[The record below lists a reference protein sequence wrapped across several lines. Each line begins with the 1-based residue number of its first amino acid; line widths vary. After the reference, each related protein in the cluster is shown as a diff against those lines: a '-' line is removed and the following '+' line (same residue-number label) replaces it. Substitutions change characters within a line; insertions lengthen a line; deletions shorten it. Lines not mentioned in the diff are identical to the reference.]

1 MRTVH
6 SSFPCLL
13 MDHLPQ
19 CPATSESFTPVP
31 PTDRP
36 SQCSPLVDSPPTS
49 SCRKLSPVPSPTPCS
64 VGYCLITPYVKHLPS
79 TSHRVTVHPNTSTQ
93 IAHPAPIPPKPTPSV
108 FLTIA
113 YCRPAWGLTH
123 SGDLT
128 KSSHQLG
135 EEEVDSGT
143 HTHTRTLNILTRTH
157 ALLTSSPSPA
167 CQRKTGPD
175 PNGSSWGRHHQLRG
189 AFSEADFGL
198 TDPSLPM
205 LIPMLLR
212 RNRLTW
218 GNPSDLW
225 VPALP

>member
-1 MRTVH
+1 MRIVH
-6 SSFPCLL
+6 STFPCLL

-19 CPATSESFTPVP
+19 CPATSESFTPMP

-49 SCRKLSPVPSPTPCS
+49 SCRKLSPIPSPVPCS
-64 VGYCLITPYVKHLPS
+64 VGYCLITPHVKHPPS

-128 KSSHQLG
+128 KSSHQLW

-143 HTHTRTLNILTRTH
+143 HTPAHLILIYSHVHTCPT
-157 ALLTSSPSPA
+157 
-167 CQRKTGPD
+167 
-175 PNGSSWGRHHQLRG
+175 
-189 AFSEADFGL
+189 DFIPI
-198 TDPSLPM
+198 PSLSE
-205 LIPMLLR
+205 
-212 RNRLTW
+212 NR
-218 GNPSDLW
+218 P
-225 VPALP
+225 

>member
-1 MRTVH
+1 
-6 SSFPCLL
+6 

-19 CPATSESFTPVP
+19 CPATSESLTPVP
-31 PTDRP
+31 PTHLP

-49 SCRKLSPVPSPTPCS
+49 SCRKLSPIPSPMPCS
-64 VGYCLITPYVKHLPS
+64 VGYCLITPHEKHPPS

-128 KSSHQLG
+128 KSSHQLW

-143 HTHTRTLNILTRTH
+143 HTPAHLIFSRAHMPCSLHPHPQPVREEQALILMGPH
-157 ALLTSSPSPA
+157 GAIITSCGELFRGSLWA
-167 CQRKTGPD
+167 C
-175 PNGSSWGRHHQLRG
+175 
-189 AFSEADFGL
+189 
-198 TDPSLPM
+198 
-205 LIPMLLR
+205 
-212 RNRLTW
+212 
-218 GNPSDLW
+218 
-225 VPALP
+225 